1 MRCDIEGLNRASFVI
16 GDFTLFFSYH
26 TLVAVRYR
34 GETYKTE
41 VKYSRTT
48 GKHLRQISGFPD
60 QEKFEELRDA
70 IEEFFDVI
78 SEANMEDMKKIAQG
92 EAIRDRLSQLE
103 F

>member
-1 MRCDIEGLNRASFVI
+1 MRCDIFGQNKASFTI
-16 GDFTLFFSYH
+16 GDFTLYFSYH

-34 GETYKTE
+34 GRTYMTE
-41 VKYSRTT
+41 KKYSRTT
-48 GKHLRQISGFPD
+48 SKHLREFNGCFD
-60 QEKFEELRDA
+60 EARFGELSDA
-70 IEEFFDVI
+70 LEEFFDVI

>member
-1 MRCDIEGLNRASFVI
+1 MRCDIDGPNRASFVI

-34 GETYKTE
+34 GDTYKTE

-48 GKHLRQISGFPD
+48 GKHLGKISGFPD
-60 QEKFEELRDA
+60 QEKFEKISDA